1 LECVCRESLAL
12 TASEAVCRCGA
23 DHTGLVREERA
34 SDGERTPEMRST
46 TSSGR
51 SETNTFGWSI
61 SRLAKVEGHRVVE
74 KEEDWEPSWLPSGR
88 SGSVHY
94 VIARRETTGFELP
107 HTFFHLGKEVMP
119 VFSSAEAA
127 RRFLASLALGDRWHV
142 REFSTGELG
151 SLLFILHKRVAWVL
165 PNPPLKR
172 LLAEDALSQLM
183 RRDSF
188 VEFLIAN

>member
-1 LECVCRESLAL
+1 
-12 TASEAVCRCGA
+12 
-23 DHTGLVREERA
+23 
-34 SDGERTPEMRST
+34 M
-46 TSSGR
+46 
-51 SETNTFGWSI
+51 
-61 SRLAKVEGHRVVE
+61 E
-74 KEEDWEPSWLPSGR
+74 KGEDWGEASWFPSGR
-88 SGSVHY
+88 SGLVHY
-94 VIARRETTGFELP
+94 VIARRETTGFEVP
-107 HTFFHLGKEVMP
+107 HTFFHLGKEVLP

-142 REFSTGELG
+142 REFSTGELV

-165 PNPPLKR
+165 PNPPLER

>member
-1 LECVCRESLAL
+1 
-12 TASEAVCRCGA
+12 
-23 DHTGLVREERA
+23 
-34 SDGERTPEMRST
+34 MRST
-46 TSSGR
+46 ASGGR
-51 SETNTFGWSI
+51 SDGTTFGRST
-61 SRLAKVEGHRVVE
+61 SRLAKVKGRRVVE
-74 KEEDWEPSWLPSGR
+74 KGVDWEASWIHSGC
-88 SGSVHY
+88 SGLVHY

-127 RRFLASLALGDRWHV
+127 QKFLASLTLGDRWHV
-142 REFSTGELG
+142 REFSTGELV

-165 PNPPLKR
+165 PNPPLGR
-172 LLAEDALSQLM
+172 RLAEDALSHLT

>member
-1 LECVCRESLAL
+1 
-12 TASEAVCRCGA
+12 
-23 DHTGLVREERA
+23 
-34 SDGERTPEMRST
+34 MRST
-46 TSSGR
+46 ASGGR
-51 SETNTFGWSI
+51 SETNTFGRSI

-74 KEEDWEPSWLPSGR
+74 KGEDWEPSWLPSGR
-88 SGSVHY
+88 LGSVHY

-127 RRFLASLALGDRWHV
+127 RWFLASLALGDRWHV
-142 REFSTGELG
+142 REFSTGELV

-165 PNPPLKR
+165 PNPPLER

>member
-1 LECVCRESLAL
+1 
-12 TASEAVCRCGA
+12 
-23 DHTGLVREERA
+23 
-34 SDGERTPEMRST
+34 MRST
-46 TSSGR
+46 TSGGR
-51 SETNTFGWSI
+51 SETNTFGRSI
-61 SRLAKVEGHRVVE
+61 SRLAKVEGPRVVE
-74 KEEDWEPSWLPSGR
+74 KGEDWEPSWLPSGR
-88 SGSVHY
+88 SGLVHY

-127 RRFLASLALGDRWHV
+127 RRFLASLALGDRCHV

-165 PNPPLKR
+165 PNPPLER
-172 LLAEDALSQLM
+172 PLAEDALSQLM